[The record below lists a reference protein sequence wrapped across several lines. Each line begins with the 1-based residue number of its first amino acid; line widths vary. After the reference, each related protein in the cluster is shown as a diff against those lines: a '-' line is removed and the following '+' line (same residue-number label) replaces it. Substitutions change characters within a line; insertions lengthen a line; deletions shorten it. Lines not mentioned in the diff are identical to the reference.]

1 MNIPHFYVSSAR
13 VTTRLPSILLD
24 AIQKHG
30 KGISLLLS
38 LFPPPIFSYLLSSQM
53 FSSSHLLIVEDS
65 SVVVQKNSFSKP
77 GKLSCSLSPS
87 SLLSPPITL
96 CSTLRSAFPSF
107 QLKHVAEM
115 VTTLAGSSEGR
126 RDGKGSDALFQAP
139 WGMCINPH
147 DQCLYICDSGNNSIR
162 KLTMQGISFLPSL
175 PPLPS
180 TSQIHIR

>member
-53 FSSSHLLIVEDS
+53 LSSSHLLIVEDS

-77 GKLSCSLSPS
+77 GKLLSCVLCLSRPSFLLSPS
-87 SLLSPPITL
+87 APLYDLL
-96 CSTLRSAFPSF
+96 F
-107 QLKHVAEM
+107 
-115 VTTLAGSSEGR
+115 
-126 RDGKGSDALFQAP
+126 
-139 WGMCINPH
+139 
-147 DQCLYICDSGNNSIR
+147 
-162 KLTMQGISFLPSL
+162 
-175 PPLPS
+175 PPLNS
-180 TSQIHIR
+180 NILQRWSLHWRAHLKGEEMEKEVMLSSKLHGACVLIRMTNVYISAIQATTPFES